1 MSVTVAKE
9 YRLLTDK
16 KHKMEIELSS
26 LPVGY
31 ISKKTIKGNVQHYL
45 QRREGSRIVGAYIRN
60 EEVDEVTVK
69 IERRKNLIE
78 ELALISARLQ
88 QLEQAAKLIDKNLH
102 CQLLVYKLSSGMDEL
117 SIEAKELCSSFGY
130 AMNAVE
136 GVPVSK
142 ETDNAIN
149 AWKNGN
155 MSFLAVFENTLKR
168 YGFPVEAR

>member
-1 MSVTVAKE
+1 MGISVSEE
-9 YRLLTDK
+9 YRLLIERK
-16 KHKMEIELSS
+16 QKMLNELSS

-31 ISKKTIKGNVQHYL
+31 ISKKTTKGNVQHYL

-88 QLEQAAKLIDKNLH
+88 HLEQAAKLIDKNLH

-117 SIEAKELCSSFGY
+117 TIEEKEKCSSFGY
-130 AMNAVE
+130 AMNVVE

-149 AWKNGN
+149 AW
-155 MSFLAVFENTLKR
+155 
-168 YGFPVEAR
+168 

>member
-1 MSVTVAKE
+1 MISVSKE
-9 YRLLTDK
+9 YRSLIDK
-16 KHKMEIELSS
+16 KQKMESELFS
-26 LPVGY
+26 LPIGY
-31 ISKKTIKGNVQHYL
+31 ISKKNIKGNVQYYL
-45 QRREGSRIVGAYIRN
+45 QRREGARIVGAYIRN

-78 ELALISARLQ
+78 ELALISERLQ

-117 SIEAKELCSSFGY
+117 SIEAKEKCSSFGY

-168 YGFPVEAR
+168 YGFPVEVR

>member
-1 MSVTVAKE
+1 MGISVSEE
-9 YRLLTDK
+9 YRLLIERK
-16 KHKMEIELSS
+16 QKILNELSL

-31 ISKKTIKGNVQHYL
+31 ISKKTTKGNVQHYL
-45 QRREGSRIVGAYIRN
+45 QRKEGKRIVSSYIRN
-60 EEVDEVTVK
+60 DEVEEVAAK
-69 IERRKNLIE
+69 IERRKNIIDEISLIRG
-78 ELALISARLQ
+78 RLEH
-88 QLEQAAKLIDKNLH
+88 LEQAAKLIDKNLH

-117 SIEAKELCSSFGY
+117 TIEEKEKCSSFGY

-155 MSFLAVFENTLKR
+155 MAFLTVFENTLKR

>member
-1 MSVTVAKE
+1 MSITVAKE

-16 KHKMEIELSS
+16 KHEMEIELSS

-78 ELALISARLQ
+78 ELALISERLQ

-155 MSFLAVFENTLKR
+155 MSFIAVFENTLKR